1 VGDSESALV
10 AEGGRID
17 YKVVMVEENSDHL
30 AGGDLDVELSV
41 AEVAKVGQA

>member
-1 VGDSESALV
+1 M
-10 AEGGRID
+10 ID
-17 YKVVMVEENSDHL
+17 YKVVMVEENSDLL